1 MEDPDVA
8 GGTVGGVV
16 AAGGPGVR
24 WVTDLL
30 SATAA
35 AVADALD
42 RHREDVGEGWRD
54 RGQRPGQYRLDV
66 VADDAA
72 LAVLR
77 RGGVDVLSEESGFED
92 RGRGL
97 VVVVDPVDGSTNAS
111 RDLPWYATS
120 LCAVDD
126 DGPLAALVTN
136 LATGRRWEAVR
147 GGGAFR
153 DGVPVV
159 TSGVTRLDRSVVVLN
174 GSPPHHLGWRQYRA
188 LGASALDL
196 CAVSDG
202 SVDATID
209 CTVDA
214 LGPWDYLGGALLLTE
229 AGGAVADA
237 RGRPLVELGH
247 EVRRTPVSAATAELQ
262 EAALAARAGW

>member
-1 MEDPDVA
+1 MSR
-8 GGTVGGVV
+8 GGTVRGVV
-16 AAGGPGVR
+16 GVGGRGVQ

-30 SATAA
+30 SATTA
-35 AVADALD
+35 AVAEALE
-42 RHREDVGEGWRD
+42 RHRGDVGTGWRD
-54 RGQRPGQYRLDV
+54 RGERPGQYRLDV

-72 LAVLR
+72 LSVLR
-77 RGGVDVLSEESGFED
+77 GAGVDVLSEESGLED

-126 DGPLAALVTN
+126 EGPLAALITN

-153 DGVPVV
+153 DGLPVR
-159 TSGVTRLDRSVVVLN
+159 TSGVTELARSVVVLN

-188 LGASALDL
+188 LGASALDI

-209 CTVDA
+209 CTEDA
-214 LGPWDYLGGALLLTE
+214 LGPWDYLGGALVLIE

-247 EVRRTPVSAATAELQ
+247 DVRRTPVSAATTELH
-262 EAALAARAGW
+262 EAAMSARSGW